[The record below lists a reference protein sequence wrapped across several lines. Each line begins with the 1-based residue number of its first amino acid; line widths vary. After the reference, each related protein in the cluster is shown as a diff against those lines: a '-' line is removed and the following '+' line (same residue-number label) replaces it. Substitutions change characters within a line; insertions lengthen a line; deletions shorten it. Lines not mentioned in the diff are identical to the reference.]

1 MTRRPLA
8 FAALLALAATA
19 ACSPAE
25 EPTEQPS
32 GRPTAGIPPVATK
45 AKTTATASPAADPF
59 PSPSPLPSPIEGV
72 VFPPA
77 PKQETDEQRAIREG
91 WEAYETQLDRY
102 MRDSK
107 LKDLSELV
115 VTTTGAETQF
125 VIESIASARDDGI
138 VRVGEVPFRDLQ
150 IDPSHKN
157 ADGVEITNLQVCKV
171 FTKQR
176 EVLESTG
183 KTFVEEGVELAKTMH
198 ISYVMQRKSDGRW
211 VVANA
216 EGTSNQC

>member
-1 MTRRPLA
+1 MMRRSLA
-8 FAALLALAATA
+8 FAASLALAATA
-19 ACSPAE
+19 ACSPTE
-25 EPTEQPS
+25 EPTQQPS
-32 GRPTAGIPPVATK
+32 RNPTAGIPPVVTK
-45 AKTTATASPAADPF
+45 ATSTATPAADPF
-59 PSPSPLPSPIEGV
+59 PSPSPSPTPIEGV

-77 PKQETDEQRAIREG
+77 PKNEPDEQRAIREG

-107 LKDLSELV
+107 LKDLTELA
-115 VTTTGAETQF
+115 VTTTGSETQF
-125 VIESIASARDDGI
+125 VIESIGSARDDGI
-138 VRVGEVPFRDLQ
+138 IRVGEVPFRDLH
-150 IDPSHKN
+150 IDPPHKN

-198 ISYVMQRKSDGRW
+198 INYVMQRQSDGRW
-211 VVANA
+211 VVASG
-216 EGTSNQC
+216 EGKGNQC